1 MKSRAIC
8 ILGMHRSGTSV
19 ISRIIN
25 LLGFYLGEDS
35 NLMKGNADNP
45 EGFWERH
52 DIVDFH
58 EKIMAQLKM
67 KWDTPISLPVNWTCL
82 EEMKPFK
89 HELTKLILQ
98 NFSNQKAWAWKDPRT
113 SLLLTL
119 WKEVLNDLGIRFSCL
134 VSIRNPL
141 DVAKSLEKRNGYSH
155 DKSFG
160 IWFNYNINI
169 LYQISSIP
177 HIILSYDR
185 LLNDWRTE
193 IERCMSLLKIDASLF
208 DKKLSGMISDFIN
221 LNFRHSFSSMNE
233 LLECGA
239 PFPVIELYELLIE
252 AYEKVSIPD
261 SMSFR
266 NRLERL
272 FKIHQ
277 NYGRYFKDDL
287 FQLWELDQI
296 LSKISGKL
304 EEKERRIESL
314 LNSYSWKITAPLRSL
329 YNILM
334 RE

>member
-35 NLMKGNADNP
+35 NLMKGNTDNP
-45 EGFWERH
+45 GGFWERN

-58 EKIMAQLKM
+58 EKIMAQFKM
-67 KWDTPISLPVNWTCL
+67 KWDTPISLPANWTFL
-82 EEMKPFK
+82 DEIKPFK
-89 HELTKLILQ
+89 EELTELVLQ
-98 NFSNQKAWAWKDPRT
+98 NFSNHKAWAWKDPRT

-119 WKEVLNDLGIRFSCL
+119 WKEVLDDLDISFFCL

-169 LYQISSIP
+169 LYEILSIP
-177 HIILSYDR
+177 HVILYYDQ
-185 LLNDWRTE
+185 LLNDWKTE
-193 IERCMSLLKIDASLF
+193 IERCMPLLKIDISCV
-208 DKKLSGMISDFIN
+208 DEKLSGMINDFIN
-221 LNFRHSFSSMNE
+221 PDFRHSFSSMNE
-233 LLECGA
+233 LVECGA

-252 AYEKVSIPD
+252 ANNKVSIPD
-261 SMSFR
+261 SISFR

-272 FKIHQ
+272 LKIHQ
-277 NYGRYFKDDL
+277 NFGRYFKDDL
-287 FQLWELDQI
+287 LQLWEFDQI
-296 LSKISGKL
+296 VSGISGKL

>member
-19 ISRIIN
+19 VSRIIN

-45 EGFWERH
+45 EGFWERN
-52 DIVDFH
+52 DIFDLH
-58 EKIMAQLKM
+58 ERIMAQFKM
-67 KWDTPISLPVNWTCL
+67 GWDTPISLPANWTFL
-82 EEMKPFK
+82 EEIKPFK
-89 HELTKLILQ
+89 EELIELVLQ
-98 NFSNQKAWAWKDPRT
+98 NFSNHKAWAWKDPRT

-119 WKEVLNDLGIRFSCL
+119 WKEVLDDLGIRFFCI

-155 DKSFG
+155 EKSFG

-169 LYQISSIP
+169 LYEILSIP
-177 HIILSYDR
+177 HVILSYDR
-185 LLNDWRTE
+185 LLSDWKTE
-193 IERCMSLLKIDASLF
+193 IERCKSLLKIDISCV
-208 DKKLSGMISDFIN
+208 DEKLSGMINGFIN
-221 LNFRHSFSSMNE
+221 PNFRHSFSSMNE

-252 AYEKVSIPD
+252 ANNKVSIPD
-261 SMSFR
+261 SISFR

-272 FKIHQ
+272 LKIHQ
-277 NYGRYFKDDL
+277 NFGRFFKHDL
-287 FQLWELDQI
+287 LQLWEFDQI
-296 LSKISGKL
+296 VSGISGKL
-304 EEKERRIESL
+304 EERERRIESL